1 MKSLDSFASVSP
13 AGSSRPVATPTPTP
27 TLASS
32 ASPAWWAFDK
42 SGAEVVALC
51 AVTRLAIVRPRVM
64 HVSNK
69 ISSTPV
75 AVARLFARVAGAST
89 RRNFPRRRVVRLL
102 RGPLWLHKGGSFA
115 SYDSCDE

>member
-69 ISSTPV
+69 ISSTRV

-89 RRNFPRRRVVRLL
+89 RRNFPRRRCVESPSGSALCAQ
-102 RGPLWLHKGGSFA
+102 GGYFA
-115 SYDSCDE
+115 SYDSYDE